1 MARKK
6 TTRDATTDGLLFDP
20 GAAPAGEAEAS
31 PADAADAAAAV
42 GASASDE
49 ARPAAASASDD
60 AAAPDDAARPDLHA
74 HDAAEPKTDAAEAHA
89 SDSDPHIHA
98 PAAEVHAQD
107 SEAHVHDPHAPDSE
121 AHFHDPHAPDSD
133 RHIHAPAAEV
143 HAQDSEPHAPDL
155 HAPVHDPH
163 PHDPHAPSEPDE
175 AARLRAERDQWRDR
189 HLRLAADFDNY
200 RKRSDERMRTRWERA
215 QADLVSRLL
224 DPMDDL
230 LRISELGPETSAAAD
245 AVLEGAALVERKFF
259 RILEEVG
266 VEVVDPQGEPFDPNV
281 MEAMMRAP
289 ADSEDDD
296 DVVER
301 VFQKGYVLKGQLL
314 RPARV
319 SVYKAG

>member
-31 PADAADAAAAV
+31 PAADADAAAAD
-42 GASASDE
+42 GAAAPDE

-60 AAAPDDAARPDLHA
+60 AAACADAAAPADAAACADAAAPADAAACADAAAPDAAAPDDAARPDIHA
-74 HDAAEPKTDAAEAHA
+74 HAATEPETDAAEIHAHDSGVHTPDPDPHA
-89 SDSDPHIHA
+89 PDSDPHIHA
-98 PAAEVHAQD
+98 PD
-107 SEAHVHDPHAPDSE
+107 RHAPDPHIHDS
-121 AHFHDPHAPDSD
+121 DPHD
-133 RHIHAPAAEV
+133 
-143 HAQDSEPHAPDL
+143 
-155 HAPVHDPH
+155 
-163 PHDPHAPSEPDE
+163 PSEPDE

-289 ADSEDDD
+289 ADSEEDD

>member
-31 PADAADAAAAV
+31 PAADADAAAAD
-42 GASASDE
+42 GAAAPDE

-60 AAAPDDAARPDLHA
+60 AAACADAAAPAEAAAPDAAARPDIHA
-74 HDAAEPKTDAAEAHA
+74 HAATEPETD
-89 SDSDPHIHA
+89 
-98 PAAEVHAQD
+98 AAEVHAHD
-107 SEAHVHDPHAPDSE
+107 SGVHTPDP
-121 AHFHDPHAPDSD
+121 
-133 RHIHAPAAEV
+133 
-143 HAQDSEPHAPDL
+143 
-155 HAPVHDPH
+155 
-163 PHDPHAPSEPDE
+163 DPHAPSEPDE

-289 ADSEDDD
+289 ADSEEDD

>member
-6 TTRDATTDGLLFDP
+6 ITRDATTDGLLFDP
-20 GAAPAGEAEAS
+20 DAAPAGEAEAS
-31 PADAADAAAAV
+31 PAAADEAAPDGAAAPDEARPSD
-42 GASASDE
+42 ASASDE
-49 ARPAAASASDD
+49 
-60 AAAPDDAARPDLHA
+60 AAAPDDAARTDLHA
-74 HDAAEPKTDAAEAHA
+74 HDATEPETDAAEAPAHDSGVHA
-89 SDSDPHIHA
+89 QDSEAPDPHIPDPDRHIPDPDPHAPDSDPHIHA
-98 PAAEVHAQD
+98 PDRHAP
-107 SEAHVHDPHAPDSE
+107 DPHAHIP
-121 AHFHDPHAPDSD
+121 DPHD
-133 RHIHAPAAEV
+133 
-143 HAQDSEPHAPDL
+143 
-155 HAPVHDPH
+155 
-163 PHDPHAPSEPDE
+163 PSEPDE

-289 ADSEDDD
+289 ADSEEDD

>member
-6 TTRDATTDGLLFDP
+6 ITRDATTDGLLFDP
-20 GAAPAGEAEAS
+20 DAAPAGEAEAS
-31 PADAADAAAAV
+31 PAAADADAAAAD
-42 GASASDE
+42 GAAAPDE

-60 AAAPDDAARPDLHA
+60 AAACADAAAPADAAACADAAAPDAAAPDDAARPDIHA
-74 HDAAEPKTDAAEAHA
+74 HAATEPETD
-89 SDSDPHIHA
+89 
-98 PAAEVHAQD
+98 AAEVHAPD
-107 SEAHVHDPHAPDSE
+107 SGVHAPDPHAPDP
-121 AHFHDPHAPDSD
+121 DPHA
-133 RHIHAPAAEV
+133 H
-143 HAQDSEPHAPDL
+143 
-155 HAPVHDPH
+155 
-163 PHDPHAPSEPDE
+163 SEPDE

-289 ADSEDDD
+289 ADSEEED

>member
-6 TTRDATTDGLLFDP
+6 TTRDATTDDLLFDP
-20 GAAPAGEAEAS
+20 GAAPAGAAEAS
-31 PADAADAAAAV
+31 PAADADAAAADR
-42 GASASDE
+42 AAAPDE
-49 ARPAAASASDD
+49 ARPAASASDD
-60 AAAPDDAARPDLHA
+60 AGSPDDAAHPDLHA
-74 HDAAEPKTDAAEAHA
+74 RDATEPETDAAEVHAHDSKAPAHDIQAPDSEAHA
-89 SDSDPHIHA
+89 HDPHA
-98 PAAEVHAQD
+98 PDSEVHAQD
-107 SEAHVHDPHAPDSE
+107 SEAPDS
-121 AHFHDPHAPDSD
+121 
-133 RHIHAPAAEV
+133 EV
-143 HAQDSEPHAPDL
+143 HAQDSE
-155 HAPVHDPH
+155 APVHDIHAPA
-163 PHDPHAPSEPDE
+163 PDSHAPSGPDE

-289 ADSEDDD
+289 ADSEEDD